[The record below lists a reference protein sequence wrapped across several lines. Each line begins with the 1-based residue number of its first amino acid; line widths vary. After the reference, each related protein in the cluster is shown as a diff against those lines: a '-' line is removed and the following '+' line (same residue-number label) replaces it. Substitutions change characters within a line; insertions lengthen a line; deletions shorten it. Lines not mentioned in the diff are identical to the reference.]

1 MLDGLASELEALPEP
16 ELAVF
21 VVLDCPAPAATV
33 VVFVSASDFFVSASG
48 FPDFVALLA
57 EAFGTAGEVLAEVA
71 GTDEEA
77 AGVDCAATDPPD
89 TDNRNN
95 HKYTTCQYRIID
107 PLVLAGRIDRKT
119 LDRAPSNSPRA
130 NSNQ

>member
-1 MLDGLASELEALPEP
+1 MLDGLPSELEALPELV
-16 ELAVF
+16 LAVLF
-21 VVLDCPAPAATV
+21 VLDCPAPAAAV
-33 VVFVSASDFFVSASG
+33 VVFVSASG
-48 FPDFVALLA
+48 LPDFVALLA
-57 EAFGTAGEVLAEVA
+57 DAFGAAEEVLAEVA

-77 AGVDCAATDPPD
+77 AGVDCAATDPAD
-89 TDNRNN
+89 ADNRNN

-107 PLVLAGRIDRKT
+107 PLVLAGRINRKT

>member
-1 MLDGLASELEALPEP
+1 MLDGLASELAALPEP

-21 VVLDCPAPAATV
+21 VVLVCPVPTAAL
-33 VVFVSASDFFVSASG
+33 VVFVSDSG

-57 EAFGTAGEVLAEVA
+57 EAFGAAEEVLAEVA

-77 AGVDCAATDPPD
+77 AGVDCAATDPAD